1 MSDDPFGNW
10 FNFSAFTSL
19 SDYTSSEKVITVVL
33 LFLFVLIH
41 ALFVMTEAALP
52 EINEAYIKKL
62 AQQGN
67 KKAVKLLELLNSPR
81 KSLSAVKLCI
91 TLCVC
96 FASVFTATLT
106 APYLNNAVY
115 SVLHADENVIFAI
128 TVLILTVLL
137 VFVFWVFGE
146 LIPKRISVQRAD
158 SVALRFSGFVSAAK
172 TLFKP
177 FIMLAD
183 AITSGILRIFGFD
196 PNAVQNAAT
205 EEEILMMMDES
216 EESGLIQESAKDM
229 IENIFDFDDIT
240 IGEIMTHRTEMVA
253 VEDTAGIE
261 EIVAAAVKSGYSRLP
276 VYHEDLDNIVGVICV
291 KDLLKYVCAATP
303 EKVCAHNIL
312 RRVVFAPKT
321 KPCSELFNEM
331 TEKKMQLAI
340 VVDEY
345 GGTEGLIT
353 LEDLLEIIVGSI
365 QDEYDNEEEEITK
378 VSDNV
383 FTVDGSMSVDDL
395 AEMLDVTLPETDS
408 ETVAGLFME
417 YLGRI
422 PENEEHPTVNINGIK
437 LTAQNVT
444 DRHIDKI
451 LVVLP
456 SAVTA

>member
-1 MSDDPFGNW
+1 MSEDPFGNSI
-10 FNFSAFTSL
+10 NFLAFTNL
-19 SDYTSSEKVITVVL
+19 SDYTSSEKILTVVL
-33 LFLFVLIH
+33 LAVFVLIH
-41 ALFVMTEAALP
+41 ALFVMTEAAFS
-52 EINEAYIKKL
+52 EINEAYIKRL

-67 KKAVKLLELLNSPR
+67 KKAIRLNKMLENPG
-81 KSLSAVKLCI
+81 KALSAVKLCI

-96 FASVFTATLT
+96 FSSVFTATII
-106 APYLNNAVY
+106 APYLNSALG
-115 SVLHADENVIFAI
+115 SVIHANENIIFAV
-128 TVLILTVLL
+128 TVLILTVIL
-137 VFVFWVFGE
+137 VFVFLVFGE
-146 LIPKRISVQRAD
+146 LVPKKISMQRAD
-158 SVALRFSGFVSAAK
+158 SVALRFSGLVKAAK
-172 TLFKP
+172 TVFNP
-177 FIMLAD
+177 FIVVAEM
-183 AITSGILRIFGFD
+183 ITAGIIRIFGFD
-196 PNAVQNAAT
+196 PNAEQNAAT
-205 EEEILMMMDES
+205 EEEILMLMDES
-216 EESGLIQESAKDM
+216 EENGLIQESAKDM

-240 IGEIMTHRTEMVA
+240 VGEIMTHRTEMIA

-261 EIVAAAVKSGYSRLP
+261 DIVAAAVESGYSRLP

-303 EKVCAHNIL
+303 EKICAYDIL
-312 RRVVFAPKT
+312 RNVVFAPKT

-353 LEDLLEIIVGSI
+353 VEDLLEIIVGSI
-365 QDEYDNEEEEITK
+365 QDEYDNEEAEVTR

-383 FTVDGSMSVDDL
+383 FTVDGSMTVDDF
-395 AEMLDVTLPETDS
+395 AEMLDINLPETDS

-422 PENEEHPTVNINGIK
+422 PENEEHPTVTVNKIR
-437 LTAQNVT
+437 LTAQAVT

-456 SAVTA
+456 SKATA